1 MIDLKFK
8 IEEAPD
14 AKSFM
19 VIATEQIPVAISDL
33 VLEMTIEDDVQP
45 HIVDI
50 PLPVGFGHSVMVA
63 TITLNDMPFEA
74 ERFEDG
80 VYWFKVKTATD
91 ATDVFGAGFLAI
103 LVNLVRLQNLN
114 LDHRNH
120 SFVEVEDAH
129 FRWMILQC
137 AIWATE
143 VGQTKLF
150 KQHIDYLKKLLPYM
164 EEINEDYQ
172 NKEYVYAG

>member
-19 VIATEQIPVAISDL
+19 IIATEQMVAAIPDL
-33 VLEMTIEDDVQP
+33 ILEMTIDDDVQP

-50 PLPVGFGHSVMVA
+50 PLPAGFGHSVMVA
-63 TITLNDMPFEA
+63 TIGLNDMPFEA
-74 ERFEDG
+74 QRFEDG
-80 VYWFKVKTATD
+80 VYWFKVKTTTD
-91 ATDVFGAGFLAI
+91 ATDSFGAGFLAI

-150 KQHIDYLKKLLPYM
+150 KQHLEYLKKLLPYM
-164 EEINEDYQ
+164 EDINEDYE
-172 NKEYVYAG
+172 NKAYVYAG